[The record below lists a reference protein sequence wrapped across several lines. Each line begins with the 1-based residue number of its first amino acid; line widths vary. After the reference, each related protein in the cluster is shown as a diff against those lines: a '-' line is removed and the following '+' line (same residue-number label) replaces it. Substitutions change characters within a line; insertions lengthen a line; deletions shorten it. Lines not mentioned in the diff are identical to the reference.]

1 MKNGT
6 VQVICGPGRGKT
18 STAIGRAVSAIA
30 AHENVI
36 MIQFLKGSQDEEMK
50 DILARLE
57 PELKIFRF
65 EKSTAFF
72 ETLSEEGKQEEK
84 RNICNGVNF
93 AKKVMATG
101 ECDLLILDEIL
112 GIVDQ
117 KIITV
122 ETLASALNSRESEMS
137 VILTGKAF
145 PAELETYVDSISEI
159 REVKVDKGKE
169 G

>member
-6 VQVICGPGRGKT
+6 VQAICGSGRGKT
-18 STAIGRAVSAIA
+18 STAIGRAISAIA

-50 DILARLE
+50 VILARLE

-65 EKSTAFF
+65 EKSAAFF
-72 ETLSEEGKQEEK
+72 EDLSEEEKSEEK
-84 RNICNGVNF
+84 RNICNGVNI

-117 KIITV
+117 KIITE
-122 ETLASALNSRESEMS
+122 ETLISALRSKESEMS
-137 VILTGKAF
+137 VILTGKIF
-145 PAELETYVDSISEI
+145 PEGLKAYVDSISEI
-159 REVKVDKGKE
+159 RDVKVDKAQE

>member
-65 EKSTAFF
+65 EK
-72 ETLSEEGKQEEK
+72 
-84 RNICNGVNF
+84 
-93 AKKVMATG
+93 
-101 ECDLLILDEIL
+101 
-112 GIVDQ
+112 
-117 KIITV
+117 
-122 ETLASALNSRESEMS
+122 
-137 VILTGKAF
+137 
-145 PAELETYVDSISEI
+145 
-159 REVKVDKGKE
+159 
-169 G
+169 